1 MVSDSIK
8 NAYSITPV
16 QRLGDLRETTGWE
29 SLELRALRVLDSMR
43 MGHSDTDEKDLE
55 MVEDLLDVLIPVFC
69 PDASKCL
76 LMLGALSNALPARID
91 S

>member
-1 MVSDSIK
+1 M
-8 NAYSITPV
+8 
-16 QRLGDLRETTGWE
+16 
-29 SLELRALRVLDSMR
+29 LDSMR
-43 MGHSDTDEKDLE
+43 MGHGDTDEKDLE